1 MSKINVKGA
10 YTEAQNVAP
19 VNPSTYE
26 TLTRDFDFMTNPKF
40 EPSDYSFLNKRHD
53 GIHPEDMDGY
63 YRVLVENYIK
73 RSSQKFVEGTQ
84 GLPFKPFY
92 DSIPSSLSNFITWN
106 WPQVV
111 IKDVPEKYP
120 DITTA
125 FYDRPLGMVG
135 VRYRVPIKESLKL
148 NSFHEMESFYPPTL
162 NEQTG
167 QMVNNPFMNQF
178 NSDREK
184 MNLYFDINQKSLTDV
199 LTEEEEEM
207 LSESKVGFESALTNE
222 NYYIDLWNDAS
233 LYDKHF
239 TSEMGSSFDW
249 STTPYLVPTSPNEVL
264 PNLVD
269 IRFLSYVNRK
279 RDFPETGEVGDV
291 IVYRND
297 DYQNPEQSYYAWD
310 PINEKWS
317 QQVFDLFI
325 EPTYVRQ
332 RVLIDSKIKNH
343 KDLCLTLTP
352 FTLVA
357 NYLPSFRIKKDL
369 I

>member
-1 MSKINVKGA
+1 MSKINAKGA
-10 YTEAQNVAP
+10 YTEAQNVPP
-19 VNPSTYE
+19 VNPSTAE
-26 TLTRDFDFMTNPKF
+26 KFTREVDFMTDPRF
-40 EPSDYSFLNKRHD
+40 EPSDYSFLGNRHD
-53 GIHPEDMDGY
+53 GYDPADVDGY
-63 YRVLVENYIK
+63 FREGRESYTRSWSEKLVNNY
-73 RSSQKFVEGTQ
+73 Q
-84 GLPFKPFY
+84 GLPLSPFFRY
-92 DSIPSSLSNFITWN
+92 MASSLSNYMEGN
-106 WPQVV
+106 SYQVV
-111 IKDVPEKYP
+111 IKDVTEYPSVTTLMYSEK
-120 DITTA
+120 
-125 FYDRPLGMVG
+125 PLFISTSK
-135 VRYRVPIKESLKL
+135 YRIPIKESLKL
-148 NSFHEMESFYPPTL
+148 QSYSDLY
-162 NEQTG
+162 
-167 QMVNNPFMNQF
+167 VYNPQISSQADDDFTQV
-178 NSDREK
+178 
-184 MNLYFDINQKSLTDV
+184 NLYFDINQKSLTDV

-222 NYYIDLWNDAS
+222 DYYIDNIWNDAL
-233 LYDKHF
+233 LYDKHL
-239 TSEMGSSFDW
+239 TMYLYGSPFDW
-249 STTPYLVPTSPNEVL
+249 STTPYLVPTSPNEAL

>member
-63 YRVLVENYIK
+63 YRVLEESYRK

-84 GLPFKPFY
+84 GLPFDPYY

-148 NSFHEMESFYPPTL
+148 QSFSDLY
-162 NEQTG
+162 
-167 QMVNNPFMNQF
+167 VYNPQISSQADDDFTQV
-178 NSDREK
+178 
-184 MNLYFDINQKSLTDV
+184 NLYFDINQKSLTDV

-207 LSESKVGFESALTNE
+207 LSESKVGFESTLTNE
-222 NYYIDLWNDAS
+222 NYYIDNIWNDAS
-233 LYDKHF
+233 LHDIHL
-239 TSEMGSSFDW
+239 TLSLGGSPFDW
-249 STTPYLVPTSPNEVL
+249 STTPYLVPTSPNEAL

-269 IRFLSYVNRK
+269 VRFLSYVNRK

-325 EPTYVRQ
+325 QPTYIRQ
-332 RVLIDSKIKNH
+332 KYFIDSKIKNH